1 MGKEKSM
8 KYHNTKTVIDGI
20 KFDSKKEALMYSMLK
35 LMEKNKEIKDLK
47 LQPKFVLME
56 GYKGIDGKKVRDLTY
71 RADFSFLD
79 IEKDKYRIIDCKGM
93 KTEVFR
99 IKEKLLNKILLEQDI
114 QLEYEI

>member
-1 MGKEKSM
+1 MTS
-8 KYHNTKTVIDGI
+8 KYYNHKTTVDNIT
-20 KFDSKKEALMYSMLK
+20 FDSKKEAQMYRTLRLLK
-35 LMEKNKEIKDLK
+35 YANAIKDLK

-56 GYKGIDGKKVRDLTY
+56 GYVGLDGKKVRDLTY
-71 RADFSFLD
+71 CADFSFYDNEL
-79 IEKDKYRIIDCKGM
+79 KRFRIIDCKGM